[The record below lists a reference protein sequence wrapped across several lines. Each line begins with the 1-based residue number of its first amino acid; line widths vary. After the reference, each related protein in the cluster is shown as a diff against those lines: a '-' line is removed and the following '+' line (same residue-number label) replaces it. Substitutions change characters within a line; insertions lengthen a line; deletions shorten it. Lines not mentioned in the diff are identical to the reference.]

1 MTRSMEF
8 RMSRS
13 GLCKPGDPVTL
24 SESELRTLE
33 GTMYYYTIEPALAM
47 SNNTKKRLTNLSG
60 VVTAVEPHSS
70 EWTVVVDIEE

>member
-1 MTRSMEF
+1 MARSMEF

-13 GLCKPGDPVTL
+13 GLCKAGDVVTL

-47 SNNTKKRLTNLSG
+47 SNNTKEKLNKLEG

-70 EWTVVVDIEE
+70 EWTVVVEIEE